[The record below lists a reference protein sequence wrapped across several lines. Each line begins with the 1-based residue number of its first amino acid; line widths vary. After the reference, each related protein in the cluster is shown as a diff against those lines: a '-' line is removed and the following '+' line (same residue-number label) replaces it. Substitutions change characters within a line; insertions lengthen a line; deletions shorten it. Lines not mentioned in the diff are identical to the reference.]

1 MHLPTGD
8 YRVLLLWGRFAHI
21 NSKHWVIEFVM
32 SETGERGSAFVFA
45 SDIGKISAAANML
58 IGGGRLARLAA
69 ALQRLGDS
77 PGHAA
82 RLLAARVALG
92 LGEGGN
98 FPSAIKAVAL
108 WFPKRE
114 RATATTPDGSEPPQ
128 SGPMMA

>member
-58 IGGGRLARLAA
+58 IGGGRLAPRDPDAERPVLT
-69 ALQRLGDS
+69 LSLKYDR
-77 PGHAA
+77 
-82 RLLAARVALG
+82 RF
-92 LGEGGN
+92 GN
-98 FPSAIKAVAL
+98 T
-108 WFPKRE
+108 
-114 RATATTPDGSEPPQ
+114 RATGAVKTDKTMACDIRIYGQHFEPQ
-128 SGPMMA
+128 EF